1 MIVENGVRLSF
12 RYAAGPVAGAALTA
26 LRDDGRLLG
35 ARCSGCGQVVCPARS
50 LCPACGG
57 RAEELVDVGPE
68 GRLVSWTDV
77 PGRGTYALV
86 RLDGADTALVHRLL
100 DPGARLVIGVRVR
113 ARLAVERSA
122 SILDVEGFEVVS

>member
-1 MIVENGVRLSF
+1 M
-12 RYAAGPVAGAALTA
+12 
-26 LRDDGRLLG
+26 
-35 ARCSGCGQVVCPARS
+35 
-50 LCPACGG
+50 GG
-57 RAEELVDVGPE
+57 RRRLVDVGPE